1 MNIACMILSPGLNYS
16 LITEKIILL
25 RAFLLIFC
33 ALSSYKCVSNEFKI
47 DYSHVMPKLE
57 NIVTM

>member
-1 MNIACMILSPGLNYS
+1 MILSPGLNYS